1 MLSNKGP
8 YDEKGAN
15 KYYIG
20 YVGRIKDI
28 KLHTHHMNVLANDNE
43 LLICIE
49 IWDKIETLLN
59 KRLHTR
65 PVYNEYI
72 KTKIN

>member
-1 MLSNKGP
+1 
-8 YDEKGAN
+8 
-15 KYYIG
+15 
-20 YVGRIKDI
+20 
-28 KLHTHHMNVLANDNE
+28 MNVLANDNE
-43 LLICIE
+43 SLIFIE

-59 KRLHTR
+59 KRLLTR